1 MAGTVNKH
9 GISAKIISII
19 QMLQAWVT
27 VTMEQ
32 VTQDSMLQDIIKV
45 IMVAQ
50 TSTMT
55 INRTATVIKTK
66 ATSSEV
72 EVEAVDMGMVQTVV
86 AMAMA
91 RMNPTHRITSKLVQ
105 PKHPL
110 GQ

>member
-1 MAGTVNKH
+1 MAGTVNNH

-27 VTMEQ
+27 VTMDQ
-32 VTQDSMLQDIIKV
+32 ITQDSMLQDIIKV

-55 INRTATVIKTK
+55 INRTAMVIKTK

-72 EVEAVDMGMVQTVV
+72 EVEAVDMGMVVA
-86 AMAMA
+86 AMAMV
-91 RMNPTHRITSKLVQ
+91 RMSPTHKITPKLV
-105 PKHPL
+105 
-110 GQ
+110 

>member
-1 MAGTVNKH
+1 MAGTVNNH

-32 VTQDSMLQDIIKV
+32 ITQDTMLQDIIKV

-55 INRTATVIKTK
+55 INRTAMVIRTK

-72 EVEAVDMGMVQTVV
+72 EVEVVDMGMVQIVV
-86 AMAMA
+86 AMAMV
-91 RMNPTHRITSKLVQ
+91 RMSPTHKITPKLV
-105 PKHPL
+105 
-110 GQ
+110 